1 MLPPRNTDPNRSTLI
16 AEKPHMSKDNTNDA
30 NNNPSP
36 QNPTPEQKPEKKV
49 VSPPMR
55 TTKPL
60 PPRDPSAGPDSADH
74 LTSLAHDLSNLLD
87 GSMRWLSLAAGSMD
101 TDAPDPNEQLDSARE
116 QINTVQATLHRMST
130 MVNAA
135 MRTNSVGIN
144 SPMLGVSQAITLAQA
159 IDHAVDVVGPLAM
172 QAGVRLEMNID
183 LEAGTI
189 AAGPLYTVVLNALFN
204 SVQSIQKATQTDA
217 LDPGGL
223 IQINATVDTKHD
235 ELVVTITD
243 DGIGLPPNTNP
254 EAPFKHTKD
263 SGMGLSIARQI
274 IDQLEGIITLT
285 NRQTDGSIAPSAN
298 RPGATLTLR
307 VPVPHQDSDPGDQFI
322 G

>member
-1 MLPPRNTDPNRSTLI
+1 
-16 AEKPHMSKDNTNDA
+16 MSQDNTNDA
-30 NNNPSP
+30 NK
-36 QNPTPEQKPEKKV
+36 NPTPERKV

-55 TTKPL
+55 ATKPL

-74 LTSLAHDLSNLLD
+74 LTTLAHDLSNLLD
-87 GSMRWLSLAAGSMD
+87 GSMRWLSLAVGSMD

-135 MRTNSVGIN
+135 MRSGSVGIN

-183 LEAGTI
+183 QDAGTI

-223 IQINATVDTKHD
+223 IQINAAVDTKHD

-243 DGIGLPPNTNP
+243 DGIGLPPSTHP
-254 EAPFKHTKD
+254 ETPFKHTKD
-263 SGMGLSIARQI
+263 NGMGLSIARQI

-285 NRQTDGSIAPSAN
+285 NRPAESTSTSK
-298 RPGATLTLR
+298 RPGAILTLR

>member
-1 MLPPRNTDPNRSTLI
+1 MLLPRNTNPNRSTLI
-16 AEKPHMSKDNTNDA
+16 AENHSMSQDNTNDA
-30 NNNPSP
+30 NH
-36 QNPTPEQKPEKKV
+36 NPTPEQPTPEKKV

-55 TTKPL
+55 MTKPL

-74 LTSLAHDLSNLLD
+74 LTTLAHDLSNLLD

-101 TDAPDPNEQLDSARE
+101 TNTPDPNQQLDSALE

-135 MRTNSVGIN
+135 MRSESVGIN

-183 LEAGTI
+183 PEAGAI
-189 AAGPLYTVVLNALFN
+189 AAGPLYTVVLNGLFN

-235 ELVVTITD
+235 ELVVTISD
-243 DGIGLPPNTNP
+243 DGIGLPPNTSP
-254 EAPFKHTKD
+254 ETPFKHTKE

-285 NRQTDGSIAPSAN
+285 NRDNTNAIAHSVK

-307 VPVPHQDSDPGDQFI
+307 VPVPHQDSDPGDQII

>member
-1 MLPPRNTDPNRSTLI
+1 MLLPRNTNPNRTPLI
-16 AEKPHMSKDNTNDA
+16 AENHSMSQDNTNNDS
-30 NNNPSP
+30 N
-36 QNPTPEQKPEKKV
+36 QNPTPEKKV

-55 TTKPL
+55 MTKPL

-74 LTSLAHDLSNLLD
+74 LTTLAHDLSNLLD

-101 TDAPDPNEQLDSARE
+101 NNTPDPNQQLDSALE

-135 MRTNSVGIN
+135 MRSGSVGIN
-144 SPMLGVSQAITLAQA
+144 SPMLGVSQAITLGMA

-183 LEAGTI
+183 QEAGTI
-189 AAGPLYTVVLNALFN
+189 AAGPLYTVVLNGLFN
-204 SVQSIQKATQTDA
+204 SIQSIQKATQTDA

-223 IQINATVDTKHD
+223 IQINATMDTKHD

-243 DGIGLPPNTNP
+243 DGIGLPPSTNP
-254 EAPFKHTKD
+254 ESPFKHTKD
-263 SGMGLSIARQI
+263 NGMGLSIARQI
-274 IDQLEGIITLT
+274 IDQLEGIITLN
-285 NRQTDGSIAPSAN
+285 NRENKDIIANSIK

-307 VPVPHQDSDPGDQFI
+307 VPVPHQDSDPGDQII